1 MVWWAET
8 EKPCEIRES
17 RKNKIVM
24 KKKFIFSL
32 NKETVVDLTN
42 TDKKTI
48 VGGQTQACGPQNQN
62 TDSDCMAPP
71 HNWIIPTTTMAGC
84 VNNNV
89 TRFGCCTANVTGC
102 ITEGIC

>member
-1 MVWWAET
+1 
-8 EKPCEIRES
+8 
-17 RKNKIVM
+17 M

-48 VGGQTQACGPQNQN
+48 VGGQTQACGPQNQ
-62 TDSDCMAPP
+62 TDVCGDTG